1 MLNLS
6 KTILLF
12 VAGLTIISCQV
23 DTKRKNDYSIQG
35 IDVSHYQKQVDWNL
49 VAAQNISFAFIKST
63 EGLEFKDTMFNKNW
77 SSSKKAN
84 MVRGAYHFFRP
95 TLDVKTQFEN
105 YKNHTNLMVGDMP
118 PILDVEVYDGVS
130 DDSLTARVQ
139 RWLTLAEDYYQVKP
153 VLYTYQKFFNKTL
166 QGKFNTYPLWIARYN
181 RFFEPNLVNSEWKF
195 WQYGNKGNLDGIEG
209 YIDFNVFSGNLEE
222 LKEMTIQSN
231 YEQEAIELIAP

>member
-12 VAGLTIISCQV
+12 LAGLSIISCQV

-49 VAAQNISFAFIKST
+49 VAEQKISFAFIKST
-63 EGLEFKDTMFNKNW
+63 EGLEFKDSMFNKNW
-77 SSSKKAN
+77 SLSKKAN

-95 TLDVKTQFEN
+95 TLDVNTQFEN

-166 QGKFNTYPLWIARYN
+166 QGKFNAYPLWIARYN

-195 WQYGNKGNLDGIEG
+195 WQYGNKGNLDGVEG
-209 YIDFNVFSGNLEE
+209 YIDFNVFSGSLEE
-222 LKEMTIQSN
+222 LKDMTIQSN